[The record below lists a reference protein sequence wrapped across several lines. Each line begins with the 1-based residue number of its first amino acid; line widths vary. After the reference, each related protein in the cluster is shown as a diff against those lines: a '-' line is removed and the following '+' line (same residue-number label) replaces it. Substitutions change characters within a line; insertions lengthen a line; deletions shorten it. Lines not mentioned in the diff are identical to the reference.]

1 MIDTSHCALYDCA
14 DGACPL
20 ECVPWYQVILIFRCP
35 EIESPVWIKDD
46 LDSNWRRVRMNY
58 CSHHRLVS
66 LTAGLLIALVA
77 RDMRAQHPP
86 QNVAGIT
93 FENRQPRSR
102 IDFVLNNG
110 TTVDKPLID
119 SIPGGV
125 GLLDYDNDGFL
136 DIFFTN
142 GARIP
147 SLSKESPGFYNRLY
161 RNNHDGTFAD
171 VTGKAGLSG
180 TGYSIGVAA
189 ADFDNDG
196 WTDLYVTGINH
207 NILYRNNHDGTF
219 ADVTEKAGVSGV
231 NSAGKKL
238 FSVSAAW
245 IDYDNDG
252 RLDLFVTNYLDW
264 SPETSKVC
272 GLPGKRLSCPPS
284 LYPGE
289 PNILYHNKGDGT
301 FTDVSEST
309 GIAGQIGKGMGV
321 AVADY
326 DADGWMDIFVAN
338 DNARNFLFK
347 NRQGKG
353 FDEVGVEAGV
363 AYTDD
368 GIPVS
373 SMGVDFRDYRNDG
386 NPGIFI
392 SALGGETFPLYRNEG
407 NDLFSMDTYPANIGF
422 STYKMSGWGAG
433 IVDFNNDGYKDL
445 FSANSH
451 VSENADIDPQQH
463 YLQSNAIFENMKD
476 NTFQDVSA
484 NAGTGFSLRAAHRG
498 ATFGD
503 FNTDGKIDIVVSVIA
518 GPAELLY
525 NTTANGNHW
534 LLIQTV
540 GTKSNRDGIGTQ
552 IRLTS
557 QSGSVQFNQV
567 TTAGSYSSS
576 SDKRVHFGLGHDK
589 LVKEITLR
597 WPSGTVQTLH
607 NVKADQI
614 LRVTEGAM

>member
-1 MIDTSHCALYDCA
+1 
-14 DGACPL
+14 
-20 ECVPWYQVILIFRCP
+20 
-35 EIESPVWIKDD
+35 
-46 LDSNWRRVRMNY
+46 MNNPT
-58 CSHHRLVS
+58 SHHRLGS
-66 LTAGLLIALVA
+66 FTAGLLIALVA
-77 RDMRAQHPP
+77 REMRAQYPT
-86 QNVAGIT
+86 QNAAGIS
-93 FENRQPRSR
+93 FENRQPRSGV
-102 IDFVLNNG
+102 DFVLNNG
-110 TTVDKPLID
+110 TTVDKPIID

-125 GLLDYDNDGFL
+125 ALLDYDNDGFL

-147 SLSKESPGFYNRLY
+147 SLSKEGPGFYNRLY
-161 RNNHDGTFAD
+161 RNNHDGTFTD
-171 VTGKAGLSG
+171 VTEKAGLSG

-196 WTDLYVTGINH
+196 WTDLYVTGVNH

-219 ADVTEKAGVSGV
+219 TDVTEKASVSGV

-238 FSVSAAW
+238 LSVSAAW

-252 RLDLFVTNYLDW
+252 LLDLFVTNYLDW

-272 GLPGKRLSCPPS
+272 GLPEKRLSCPPS

-289 PNILYHNKGDGT
+289 PNILYHNNGDGT

-309 GIAGQIGKGMGV
+309 GIADHIGKGMGV

-338 DNARNFLFK
+338 DNQRNFLFK
-347 NRQGKG
+347 NLRGKG

-386 NPGIFI
+386 RPGIFI
-392 SALGGETFPLYRNEG
+392 TALGGETFPLYRNEG
-407 NDLFSMDTYPANIGF
+407 NDLFTMDTYPANIGF
-422 STYKMSGWGAG
+422 PTYKMSGWGTG

-463 YLQSNAIFENMKD
+463 YLQTNAIFENMKN

-484 NAGTGFSLRAAHRG
+484 HAGLSLRAAHRG
-498 ATFGD
+498 AAFGD
-503 FNTDGKIDIVVSVIA
+503 LNNDGKIDVVVSVIA
-518 GPAELLY
+518 GHAELLY

-534 LLIQTV
+534 LLIQTI

-552 IRLTS
+552 IKLTS
-557 QSGSVQFNQV
+557 HSGSAQFNQV
-567 TTAGSYSSS
+567 TTAGSYASS
-576 SDKRVHFGLGHDK
+576 SDKRVHFGLGRDK
-589 LVKEITLR
+589 LIKEITLR